1 MSKGEVV
8 SKNPQSN
15 ISNVLTIAGSDSGG
29 GAGIQADLK
38 TFSALGVYG
47 ASVITALTA
56 QNTNEVR
63 GVFPVTPDFIRLQLE
78 TVFDD
83 IEIKAVKTGMLG
95 SADVVSEVA
104 KDLRRRD
111 ILLVV
116 DPVMISKSGNA
127 LLQADAVTT
136 VIEQLFPLAELITP
150 NLPEAAA
157 ILKMEEPGSL
167 EGMQEMARLLHRLG
181 PANVLLKGGHLMGEE
196 CPDIFFDGDQF
207 QIFQQV
213 RINTQNTHGTGC
225 SLASAVTAYLAKGES
240 VTEAVSHAK
249 QYITSA
255 IDNADNLNVGAGHG
269 PVNHFHAYW

>member
-167 EGMQEMARLLHRLG
+167 EGMQEMVRLLHRLG

-255 IDNADNLNVGAGHG
+255 INNADNLNVGAGHG

>member
-56 QNTNEVR
+56 QNTSEVR

-167 EGMQEMARLLHRLG
+167 EGMQEMVRLLHRLG

-255 IDNADNLNVGAGHG
+255 INNADNLNVGAGHG